1 MGTRAWFPTTYFG
14 RNDTHWPHRSGPSR
28 HHESHTHRSGY
39 CGIRL
44 SFQQREKIMGIIRC
58 IISKLVL
65 STFTMVAMK
74 SVWETSAWRPN
85 LPRSLPASGQG
96 TAHDV
101 PLVNVPLQ
109 PAERMRRPVIKF
121 FIPNIG
127 IFIRPNV
134 RRKDYDRVLR
144 MTTLRDRLKDATASV
159 IGIVDKVTI
168 GPACDFPSNL
178 SCGMIGAWGDKNAK

>member
-1 MGTRAWFPTTYFG
+1 
-14 RNDTHWPHRSGPSR
+14 
-28 HHESHTHRSGY
+28 
-39 CGIRL
+39 
-44 SFQQREKIMGIIRC
+44 MGIIRC

-109 PAERMRRPVIKF
+109 GHKSLELYKIAKKLKNKKNTKNIIK
-121 FIPNIG
+121 
-127 IFIRPNV
+127 
-134 RRKDYDRVLR
+134 
-144 MTTLRDRLKDATASV
+144 
-159 IGIVDKVTI
+159 
-168 GPACDFPSNL
+168 
-178 SCGMIGAWGDKNAK
+178 